1 MAATVLIVD
10 DDAGPRMA
18 LVLQGQA
25 GGMDADAVSDGRAAL
40 AYLRSRPRPRVVLL
54 DLAMPVMDGWQ
65 FLDARRGDPELAAIP
80 VLILTGEP
88 VQPAA
93 AKALGADGLL
103 LKPADP
109 REVLA
114 ALAPYR

>member
-1 MAATVLIVD
+1 MSATVLIVD
-10 DDAGPRMA
+10 DDAATRLA
-18 LVLQGQA
+18 LVLQCQA
-25 GGMDADAVSDGRAAL
+25 EGVAADAVPDGRAAL

-54 DLAMPVMDGWQ
+54 DLVMPVMDGWQ
-65 FLDARRGDPELAAIP
+65 FLDARRGDPELVAIP
-80 VLILTGEP
+80 VVILTGEP
-88 VQPAA
+88 VHPAA
-93 AKALGADGLL
+93 ARALGADGLL